1 MESMAE
7 ITSHRARREQEAR
20 KKEAIDR
27 PNISSVAVP
36 LLSIRCHPCATL
48 LLRQIACAK
57 SPAPNRLRLKLPP
70 FCHPAAK
77 AYAL

>member
-7 ITSHRARREQEAR
+7 IASHRARREQEAR
-20 KKEAIDR
+20 TKEAIDR

-57 SPAPNRLRLKLPP
+57 SPSPEATNLLP
-70 FCHPAAK
+70 HETSLSANA
-77 AYAL
+77 